1 MVSQSGAEMA
11 VGPRHTSIGCTVPSV
26 LRFSQNRK
34 RKIVG
39 VVKLEFLI
47 RIEVLSLL
55 YFFLSFVKL

>member
-1 MVSQSGAEMA
+1 MA